1 MYLSG
6 AQIVTAMNRQSTK
19 SARRARQRANR
30 RAKRVQVGVPAPE
43 NSQPVAPD
51 ECGVQHCT
59 DMVLY
64 RGEVGCAERPA
75 LHEVLGYYAIER
87 IRQKTSSCQN
97 SPSDDYWE
105 RPRVNVEVVVPAAP
119 CPVRDT
125 TLPLGPALDG
135 REASVGWLT
144 DAWRGV
150 GRFVNSAL
158 RCCVGNSGFDEMVE
172 LERRREA
179 ENRREML
186 ISRPEG
192 VVKYTRPDLTRVAA
206 AADEG
211 STERGVVHRPRIV
224 VEATVHLRL
233 ILGTGAMNRDTP
245 GNVALVRSEAAKY
258 MRERPNMRKMDAA
271 AHLDLIEECFFDDL
285 THYNT
290 TRWRKRLEQ
299 ESFLTRL
306 LYSRRHHT
314 GVQA

>member
-1 MYLSG
+1 
-6 AQIVTAMNRQSTK
+6 
-19 SARRARQRANR
+19 
-30 RAKRVQVGVPAPE
+30 
-43 NSQPVAPD
+43 
-51 ECGVQHCT
+51 
-59 DMVLY
+59 
-64 RGEVGCAERPA
+64 
-75 LHEVLGYYAIER
+75 
-87 IRQKTSSCQN
+87 
-97 SPSDDYWE
+97 
-105 RPRVNVEVVVPAAP
+105 VEVVVPAAP

-144 DAWRGV
+144 NFCRDV
-150 GRFVNSAL
+150 GDFVNSAL
-158 RCCVGNSGFDEMVE
+158 RCCVGNSGFDEMLE
-172 LERRREA
+172 LEHRRDA

-192 VVKYTRPDLTRVAA
+192 VVKYTRPDVIRVDA

-224 VEATVHLRL
+224 VEATIYLRL
-233 ILGTGAMNRDTP
+233 ILGTGAMNRDVP

-306 LYSRRHHT
+306 LYSRRHRK